1 MSTIERE
8 EYRLWKRPRDGI
20 WYVVTGSGAN
30 TKSVS
35 TRTTVLA
42 DAEIYRAQ
50 FIAGIDNTPPP
61 PDVLVSELLD
71 RYRNE
76 HGVKTR
82 TLSSID
88 FQIKFLKPHFGKLQ
102 PAQITNK
109 SLEGYAKK
117 RRTMGKRKGDK
128 IVNEPV
134 SNGTIIRE
142 IGTLKAALRFAAG
155 NRWIPPMPPLQ
166 CPVEQPLPRDR
177 WLSRDEARKL
187 IAETKSEHVRL
198 FIKLA
203 LATAARS
210 GAILDLRW
218 EQVDFDRRLINFGR
232 GYGNKRRSIVPMND
246 ETYED
251 LWLAHTIRKT
261 DYVIEFEGKAVAS
274 VKTAFRRLAK
284 RCGADASPHTL
295 RHTAATWLVMDGVP
309 LAEVAR
315 LLGDNEKTVEK
326 VYGKHA
332 PDYLRRAVNALKVGF
347 DSRGYQNEASRIC

>member
-1 MSTIERE
+1 MSTTERE
-8 EYRLWKRPRDGI
+8 HFRLWRRKTNGI
-20 WYVVTGSGAN
+20 WYVVTGSGAR
-30 TKSVS
+30 TRSVS
-35 TRTTVLA
+35 TGQTERKAAEVRRSQIIA
-42 DAEIYRAQ
+42 D
-50 FIAGIDNTPPP
+50 IDNAPPP
-61 PDVLVSELLD
+61 SDVLIGALLD

-88 FQIKFLKPHFGKLQ
+88 YHLKFLKPYLGDLL

-109 SLEGYAKK
+109 SLEGYAGH
-117 RRTMGKRKGDK
+117 RQGMGKRKGDK
-128 IVNEPV
+128 HVAEVV
-134 SNGTIIRE
+134 SNGTILRE

-166 CPVEQPLPRDR
+166 APVTQPPPRDR
-177 WLSRDEARKL
+177 WLSRNDARKL
-187 IAETKSEHVRL
+187 IAEAKSDHVRL

-210 GAILDLRW
+210 GAILDLKW
-218 EQVDFDRRLINFGR
+218 EQVNFERGLIDFGR
-232 GYGNKRRSIVPMND
+232 GYGNKRRAIVPMND
-246 ETYED
+246 ETLKALEA
-251 LWLAHTIRKT
+251 AHKTKLT
-261 DYVIEFEGKAVAS
+261 DYVVEFEKKSVAS
-274 VKTAFRRLAK
+274 VKTAFRRLVK
-284 RCGADASPHTL
+284 RCGIDASPHTL

-332 PDYLRRAVNALKVGF
+332 PDYLRRAVNALKVE
-347 DSRGYQNEASRIC
+347 D